1 MKNGRIQSKGIPEMN
16 HGIGP
21 EDDAALLPRLGRDF
35 FARDGITVA
44 KELLGKILVH
54 ETKAGRVR
62 GIITEVES
70 YMGENDKGS
79 HTYGGRRT
87 ERTEP
92 MYHAGGTSYVYL
104 IYGMYSCMNIA
115 AMTEGIPQAVLL
127 RSVIPADEESKHRM
141 IWLRQ
146 EAAAGRRL
154 GRTKEAEA
162 GKAVPPSFGRH
173 LADGP
178 GKLCIA
184 MGITRADN
192 DVDLTESGMF
202 YVTEGIRVKSSEILA
217 ARRIGID
224 YAEEAAEYL
233 WRFYIERG

>member
-1 MKNGRIQSKGIPEMN
+1 M
-16 HGIGP
+16 
-21 EDDAALLPRLGRDF
+21 ALERLGREF
-35 FARDGITVA
+35 FARDGLTVA

-54 ETKAGRVR
+54 QTGQGIVR

-70 YMGENDKGS
+70 YMGETDKGS

-115 AMTEGIPQAVLL
+115 AMREGIPQAVLL
-127 RSVIPADEESKHRM
+127 RTVIPADEES
-141 IWLRQ
+141 
-146 EAAAGRRL
+146 GRRMRLLRMEELNRRQAKRGKPLYTLENCPRTL
-154 GRTKEAEA
+154 GKN
-162 GKAVPPSFGRH
+162 

-178 GKLCIA
+178 GRLCIA

-192 DVDLTESGMF
+192 DVDMVESDTF
-202 YVTEGIRVKSSEILA
+202 YVTEGNRVEASQIKA
-217 ARRIGID
+217 GKRIGID
-224 YAEEAAEYL
+224 YAEEAADYL
-233 WRFYIERG
+233 WRFYL

>member
-1 MKNGRIQSKGIPEMN
+1 MRGQGQNGEEPQVENLQLEGLQEGKMQLNGLQEEKR
-16 HGIGP
+16 
-21 EDDAALLPRLGRDF
+21 LPREF

-54 ETKAGRVR
+54 HTPAGIVR
-62 GIITEVES
+62 GIITETES
-70 YMGENDKGS
+70 YMGEDDKGS

-92 MYHAGGTSYVYL
+92 MYHQGGTSYVYL

-127 RSVIPADEESKHRM
+127 RKVEPADEISGERM
-141 IWLRQ
+141 EQLRMQ
-146 EAAAGRRL
+146 DQALRSARRQKPVNPAAIR
-154 GRTKEAEA
+154 
-162 GKAVPPSFGRH
+162 RH

-184 MGITRADN
+184 MHITRQDN
-192 DVDLTESGMF
+192 DLDMVTSPSF
-202 YVTEGIRVKSSEILA
+202 YVTEGIEVQTSQIKA
-217 ARRIGID
+217 GKRIGID
-224 YAEEAAEYL
+224 YAEEAADYL
-233 WRFYIERG
+233 WRFYL